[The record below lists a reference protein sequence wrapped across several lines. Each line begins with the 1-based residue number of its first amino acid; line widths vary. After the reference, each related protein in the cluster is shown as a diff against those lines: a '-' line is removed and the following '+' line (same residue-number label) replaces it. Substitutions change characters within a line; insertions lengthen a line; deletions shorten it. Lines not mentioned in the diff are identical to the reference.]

1 MSKRKSCKD
10 ELCVVQEKVRFQR
23 EYPEVCEI
31 VEDIHQELFYEGMSS
46 CLLYAPTKSGKRK
59 IKEFFSLL
67 TSEFCE
73 CCGNQNSHILN
84 VYLSAFYMK
93 EEFPQYEEMEKYG
106 ISVYKKKE
114 YASELLQ
121 DVQEHLS
128 KSKNNSVIVHINE
141 CDYGS
146 AKTQVIANVVR
157 TLEATSRVKTIY
169 YSATPEEPIHSVF
182 CDKDTVCV
190 KEFKPNKNYRGS
202 EYFLRNNLVTQSE
215 PFFLN
220 DKIELSDQGQK
231 CVTDHLK
238 NNKFIGICRVSS
250 SRMQDMRNN
259 YNLYHE
265 ELKQYG
271 CKPILISSHD
281 DINVISLFNW
291 DKDRKDNM
299 VGWHSYY
306 DQYRLEELDL
316 KPVFFVVNMFSRST
330 ECGFHEYIGFYHDHG
345 DTTLCAALQR
355 IGRMS
360 HYHKFGHD
368 IHLYVNPEV
377 LKYDARWGED
387 YSGNWRENSKKFI
400 DNMILQGKK
409 PWSISSRIKTET
421 KGTWDHIE
429 QYWDF
434 DSELIGQQNMRVN
447 EWYDFVYHNTE
458 YIENIVELLKFHKVL
473 PKEIDMLTLREFKNI
488 HSFHDLSKYT
498 NKKDLAVTIATI
510 AMGGIKKAS
519 KNDYC
524 STFIMP
530 DRELMRKQLDKAS
543 STEETDAWLAAIN
556 IMDSMPEHYGGVV
569 LAIRIGEQ
577 IKQCLKAETAP
588 SSNYQNL

>member
-1 MSKRKSCKD
+1 MRKRKKCKD
-10 ELCVVQEKVRFQR
+10 ELCVVQEKIRFQR

-31 VEDIHQELFYEGMSS
+31 VEDIHQELFHEDNNS
-46 CLLYAPTKSGKRK
+46 CLLYAGAKSGKRK
-59 IKEFFSLL
+59 IKEYFSLL

-73 CCGNQNSHILN
+73 CCGSKNSHILN
-84 VYLSAFYMK
+84 IYLSAFYMK
-93 EEFPQYEEMEKYG
+93 EELPQYEEMEKYG

-114 YASELLQ
+114 YADELLK
-121 DVQEHLS
+121 DINKHLS
-128 KSKNNSVIVHINE
+128 KSKDNYAVVHINE

-157 TLEATSRVKTIY
+157 TLETTNRVKTIY

-190 KEFKPNKNYRGS
+190 KEFKPNKNYKGS
-202 EYFLRNNLVTQSE
+202 EYFLRNNLVTEPE

-238 NNKFIGICRVSS
+238 DNKFIGICRVSS

-259 YNLYHE
+259 YDLYHE

-271 CKPILISSHD
+271 CKPILISSHEHT
-281 DINVISLFNW
+281 NVISLFNW

-299 VGWHSYY
+299 VGWHAYH

-316 KPVFFVVNMFSRST
+316 KPVFFIVNMFSRST
-330 ECGFHEYIGFYHDHG
+330 ECGFHEHIGFYHDYG
-345 DTTLCAALQR
+345 DTTLCAAIQR
-355 IGRMS
+355 YGRMS
-360 HYHKFGHD
+360 HYHKVGHD

-387 YSGNWRENSKKFI
+387 YGGNWRENSKKFI

-421 KGTWDHIE
+421 KATWDHIE

-434 DSELIGQQNMRVN
+434 DSELIGQNIRVKD
-447 EWYDFVYHNTE
+447 WYNHVYHNTE
-458 YIENIVELLKFHKVL
+458 YVEDIVELLKFHQVLSEKV
-473 PKEIDMLTLREFKNI
+473 EMLSLQEFKSI
-488 HSFHDLSKYT
+488 HSFHDLTTYK
-498 NKKDLAVTIATI
+498 NKKDLAVTIATL
-510 AMGGIKKAS
+510 AMGGLKKAS
-519 KNDYC
+519 KSDCC

-530 DRELMRKQLDKAS
+530 DRDFMMNELNQAS
-543 STEETDAWLAAIN
+543 SVEDIDAWLAAIN
-556 IMDSMPEHYGGVV
+556 IMDSTPEYYGGVV
-569 LAIRIGEQ
+569 LTIRLGEQ
-577 IKQCLKAETAP
+577 IKVCSGNRVKDN
-588 SSNYQNL
+588 SNFLYL